1 MTSAKI
7 KNIFIEDIIRD
18 FHVDIIS
25 ILGSNHN
32 YFNTFSSIQQ
42 PKPHSLIW
50 ANSQNLSAVE
60 DIVTHPYSC
69 VIITDTPPD
78 CIVPE
83 TATVIIVKKS
93 KLFFID
99 LLNTYFARKQKTG
112 IHPTAIVN
120 ENARIGENVH
130 IGPHCVIGNC
140 SIGDNC
146 VFEGNNYVYDNVL
159 IGRNV
164 TAQPGTILGSSCM
177 AFVRKEDLTLIK
189 FNSFGNLLIEDFVEF
204 GTNVIVDISVLES
217 TIIKKGTKIN
227 NNCSIGNSVIIGTN
241 NYIAAGVNINGSVH
255 IGNNNFIGSGST
267 IRNKISIGSNNT
279 IGAGA
284 VVVKHIADN
293 GTWIGNPA
301 QQTNKSKGVQL

>member
-7 KNIFIEDIIRD
+7 KNIFIQDIICD

-25 ILGSNHN
+25 ILGSKHN

-50 ANSQNLSAVE
+50 VNSQNLSAVE

-69 VIITDTPPD
+69 VIITDKPPN

-164 TAQPGTILGSSCM
+164 ILQAGAIIGSKGMSLSRNEKNELIGFPSLGTI
-177 AFVRKEDLTLIK
+177 V
-189 FNSFGNLLIEDFVEF
+189 IE
-204 GTNVIVDISVLES
+204 
-217 TIIKKGTKIN
+217 
-227 NNCSIGNSVIIGTN
+227 
-241 NYIAAGVNINGSVH
+241 
-255 IGNNNFIGSGST
+255 
-267 IRNKISIGSNNT
+267 
-279 IGAGA
+279 
-284 VVVKHIADN
+284 
-293 GTWIGNPA
+293 
-301 QQTNKSKGVQL
+301 